1 MHKKFF
7 VAFYRWELSMEF
19 LQRVI
24 ILLPSVIRY
33 QNCLCFYLISIK
45 CIISQ
50 VVWWV
55 FLYLY
60 YALQSVDVTKYTDE
74 EYEKYLNDP
83 VGTEFNIISFVILVW
98 KCQFR
103 RLFLSWLK
111 NEMSM

>member
-1 MHKKFF
+1 MMHKKYF

-103 RLFLSWLK
+103 RLLP
-111 NEMSM
+111 